1 MTMYE
6 YILHS
11 QIPAAQHDLVLN
23 ILAGVTAMQPAP
35 FYERNII
42 YQQLRSEE
50 GQTQQ
55 RLR

>member
-1 MTMYE
+1 MYE

-23 ILAGVTAMQPAP
+23 ILAGVTAMQPTP

-50 GQTQQ
+50 GQAQQ